1 MLAQF
6 GLGDSPAV
14 HYAIA
19 FAIIFVL
26 LTLFA
31 LVLRRLTGGRSMLSG
46 PGGRT
51 RQPRLGIVDVYDL
64 DRQRQLILLRR
75 DNVEHLLLIGGPN
88 DVVIET
94 NIVRVPGLRVQAAPE
109 HGAERAEAS
118 LPEALPGRPVVEA
131 LPLRAVA
138 EGGERGR
145 GNVTA
150 LQTETTAVTAS
161 MPPNPTRAET
171 VLKPDVVALQGG
183 RAAPRRAEA
192 PPPRPPTPPAPPETP
207 GARARSRRPAASRSP
222 RLPPPA
228 PKAADAAVLSDM
240 AKQLE
245 EALKRPAAPKPPEP
259 APAPPPPPPARTE
272 AQPPPRPPAPAPAR
286 SGAAASAA
294 STPSAASGSATAGG
308 CRRASSKSRRRRR
321 AQRRRRRSRLRRQP
335 PQRQPRRRRPRPRRA
350 PSRQP
355 RSPSPPPRR
364 RRASATRSRS
374 RRSKPNSRAFSAGP
388 STRTTRGIRPK
399 ARLAPPLTPPH
410 RPGLIMPGPNQ
421 PFAAR
426 PRGA

>member
-192 PPPRPPTPPAPPETP
+192 PPSRAPTPPAPPETP
-207 GARARSRRPAASRSP
+207 RRSGPIPPARSEPQPAP
-222 RLPPPA
+222 PPPA

-272 AQPPPRPPAPAPAR
+272 AQPPPRPPAPPPAPAR
-286 SGAAASAA
+286 PPAPPPPPPPPPAPPPRTAAAEPPAKPPPPPRPTPAPPVAAPAPTAATLAAEAPAASA
-294 STPSAASGSATAGG
+294 
-308 CRRASSKSRRRRR
+308 
-321 AQRRRRRSRLRRQP
+321 
-335 PQRQPRRRRPRPRRA
+335 PRPEPPA
-350 PSRQP
+350 PKP
-355 RSPSPPPRR
+355 EP
-364 RRASATRSRS
+364 AAATPTRVSD
-374 RRSKPNSRAFSAGP
+374 PFSVEEIEAEF
-388 STRTTRGIRPK
+388 
-399 ARLAPPLTPPH
+399 ARLLG
-410 RPGLIMPGPNQ
+410 RPFDQNDKGDK
-421 PFAAR
+421 A
-426 PRGA
+426 

>member
-6 GLGDSPAV
+6 GLGNSPAV

-207 GARARSRRPAASRSP
+207 RRSGPIPPARGEPQPAP
-222 RLPPPA
+222 PPPA

-259 APAPPPPPPARTE
+259 APAPPP
-272 AQPPPRPPAPAPAR
+272 APFPGAHRGAAAAPSTRAPAR
-286 SGAAASAA
+286 RRRGRRRRLQPLRRLRLRHRGRLP
-294 STPSAASGSATAGG
+294 PSLQN
-308 CRRASSKSRRRRR
+308 RRRRR

-335 PQRQPRRRRPRPRRA
+335 PQRQPRRRAPAPRAEPPA
-350 PSRQP
+350 PKP
-355 RSPSPPPRR
+355 EP
-364 RRASATRSRS
+364 AAATPTRVSD
-374 RRSKPNSRAFSAGP
+374 PFSVEEIEAEF
-388 STRTTRGIRPK
+388 
-399 ARLAPPLTPPH
+399 ARLLG
-410 RPGLIMPGPNQ
+410 RPFDQNDKGDK
-421 PFAAR
+421 A
-426 PRGA
+426 

>member
-192 PPPRPPTPPAPPETP
+192 PSPRPPTPPAPPETP
-207 GARARSRRPAASRSP
+207 RRSGPIPPARSEPQPAP
-222 RLPPPA
+222 PPPA

-245 EALKRPAAPKPPEP
+245 EALKRPAAPKPP
-259 APAPPPPPPARTE
+259 
-272 AQPPPRPPAPAPAR
+272 
-286 SGAAASAA
+286 
-294 STPSAASGSATAGG
+294 
-308 CRRASSKSRRRRR
+308 
-321 AQRRRRRSRLRRQP
+321 
-335 PQRQPRRRRPRPRRA
+335 
-350 PSRQP
+350 
-355 RSPSPPPRR
+355 
-364 RRASATRSRS
+364 
-374 RRSKPNSRAFSAGP
+374 
-388 STRTTRGIRPK
+388 
-399 ARLAPPLTPPH
+399 
-410 RPGLIMPGPNQ
+410 
-421 PFAAR
+421 
-426 PRGA
+426 

>member
-207 GARARSRRPAASRSP
+207 RRSGPIPPARSEPQPAP
-222 RLPPPA
+222 PPPA

-259 APAPPPPPPARTE
+259 APAPPPPPPPARTE
-272 AQPPPRPPAPAPAR
+272 APPPPRPPRAPAPT
-286 SGAAASAA
+286 GAGRRRRLQPLRRLRLRHRGRLP
-294 STPSAASGSATAGG
+294 PSLQQN
-308 CRRASSKSRRRRR
+308 RRRRR

-335 PQRQPRRRRPRPRRA
+335 PQRQPRRRAAPRRA
-350 PSRQP
+350 PSRRP

-374 RRSKPNSRAFSAGP
+374 RRSRPNSRAFSAGP

-410 RPGLIMPGPNQ
+410 RPGLTMPGPKSTLDERHQ
-421 PFAAR
+421 
-426 PRGA
+426 GA

>member
-1 MLAQF
+1 MGARTPEKIIVLSR
-6 GLGDSPAV
+6 LGIEASPLV
-14 HYAIA
+14 NYLIA
-19 FAIIFVL
+19 FVVIFAVL
-26 LTLFA
+26 A
-31 LVLRRLTGGRSMLSG
+31 LAALATRRFTGDRLAMNGQDRN
-46 PGGRT
+46 RA

-64 DRQRQLILLRR
+64 ARQRHLILLRR

-192 PPPRPPTPPAPPETP
+192 PPSRAPTPPAPPETP
-207 GARARSRRPAASRSP
+207 RRSGPIPPARSEPQPAP
-222 RLPPPA
+222 PPPA
-228 PKAADAAVLSDM
+228 PKAADAA
-240 AKQLE
+240 
-245 EALKRPAAPKPPEP
+245 
-259 APAPPPPPPARTE
+259 
-272 AQPPPRPPAPAPAR
+272 
-286 SGAAASAA
+286 
-294 STPSAASGSATAGG
+294 
-308 CRRASSKSRRRRR
+308 
-321 AQRRRRRSRLRRQP
+321 RLP
-335 PQRQPRRRRPRPRRA
+335 
-350 PSRQP
+350 
-355 RSPSPPPRR
+355 
-364 RRASATRSRS
+364 
-374 RRSKPNSRAFSAGP
+374 
-388 STRTTRGIRPK
+388 
-399 ARLAPPLTPPH
+399 
-410 RPGLIMPGPNQ
+410 
-421 PFAAR
+421 
-426 PRGA
+426 

>member
-183 RAAPRRAEA
+183 RAAP
-192 PPPRPPTPPAPPETP
+192 
-207 GARARSRRPAASRSP
+207 G
-222 RLPPPA
+222 
-228 PKAADAAVLSDM
+228 
-240 AKQLE
+240 
-245 EALKRPAAPKPPEP
+245 
-259 APAPPPPPPARTE
+259 
-272 AQPPPRPPAPAPAR
+272 
-286 SGAAASAA
+286 
-294 STPSAASGSATAGG
+294 
-308 CRRASSKSRRRRR
+308 
-321 AQRRRRRSRLRRQP
+321 
-335 PQRQPRRRRPRPRRA
+335 
-350 PSRQP
+350 
-355 RSPSPPPRR
+355 
-364 RRASATRSRS
+364 
-374 RRSKPNSRAFSAGP
+374 
-388 STRTTRGIRPK
+388 
-399 ARLAPPLTPPH
+399 
-410 RPGLIMPGPNQ
+410 
-421 PFAAR
+421 
-426 PRGA
+426 

>member
-1 MLAQF
+1 MLSQF
-6 GLGDSPAV
+6 GLPETSPAV
-14 HYAIA
+14 TYAIA
-19 FAIIFVL
+19 FASIFIVL
-26 LTLFA
+26 SLIA
-31 LVLRRLTGGRSMLSG
+31 LVLRRLSRGRSMLSG
-46 PGGRT
+46 QGGRT

-145 GNVTA
+145 GTVTA

-183 RAAPRRAEA
+183 RAVPRRAEA
-192 PPPRPPTPPAPPETP
+192 PPPRPSTPPAPPETP
-207 GARARSRRPAASRSP
+207 RRSGPIPPARSEPQPAP
-222 RLPPPA
+222 PPPA

-259 APAPPPPPPARTE
+259 APAPPPPPPVRTE
-272 AQPPPRPPAPAPAR
+272 VQPPPRPPAPPPPPARAPA
-286 SGAAASAA
+286 
-294 STPSAASGSATAGG
+294 
-308 CRRASSKSRRRRR
+308 
-321 AQRRRRRSRLRRQP
+321 P
-335 PQRQPRRRRPRPRRA
+335 P
-350 PSRQP
+350 
-355 RSPSPPPRR
+355 
-364 RRASATRSRS
+364 
-374 RRSKPNSRAFSAGP
+374 
-388 STRTTRGIRPK
+388 
-399 ARLAPPLTPPH
+399 LAPPPPPASPPLAAAAEPPAKPPPSRPTPAPPIAAPPPTAAAPAAEAPAAFAPRAEPPAPKPEPAAATPTRVSDPFSVEEIEAEFARLLG
-410 RPGLIMPGPNQ
+410 RPFDQNDKGG
-421 PFAAR
+421 
-426 PRGA
+426 